1 MPEESRQITGKG
13 LEDNCG
19 ENRVDSFQPG
29 RHDNFAV
36 LTQACGGRLQSPIQI
51 KGDCHR
57 RSRRSR
63 PHKF

>member
-29 RHDNFAV
+29 RHDNFVV
-36 LTQACGGRLQSPIQI
+36 LTQACGG
-51 KGDCHR
+51 DC
-57 RSRRSR
+57 SR
-63 PHKF
+63 PFR